1 MVIDRLIALCI
12 RQRHL
17 VVALTALMAA
27 AGVLAFLRLP
37 LDAIPDL
44 TNNQV
49 QVITASPN
57 LAPLEIEQ
65 LITRPLETVLNNI
78 PRVTQV
84 RSISRFGLS
93 HITVIFEDGADIYWA
108 RQQVQERVQAAAEE
122 IPEGLGRPFLGPLS
136 TGLGEI
142 YQYTVEGESHTLMER
157 RTFQDWYLKR
167 QLLTVPGVA
176 EVSALGGD
184 EKQFQVI
191 AEPSLLVRYGIGL
204 GDIAQAIGE
213 NNANAGGGPVA
224 QGAEQSLLR
233 GEGFLRGIPDLE
245 RVPLGLK
252 GGIPF
257 RVRDV
262 ARVVEGP
269 AARHGAASADGRGE
283 AVVGVVLMQKGANSR
298 EVVKRV
304 SEKIRE
310 IEPGLPEGMTLRT
323 FYDRSQVIGETLKTV
338 RNNLLEGGL
347 LVVAVLFFFL
357 REWRSALLVAMLIP
371 LSMLFAV
378 QGMWILGL
386 SGNLMSLGA
395 IDFGMVVDGAVVL
408 VENFMRRFSD
418 KRRQQ
423 GHEGHLATVESA
435 SRQMIRPIAFGVL
448 IIILV
453 YLPIL
458 SLSGTEG
465 KTFRPMA
472 ITVIL
477 ALLGAL
483 ILTVTFVPAAA
494 ALFLRREGEGSEPA
508 FLKVLEGKYRGF
520 LTWSFA
526 HTRKILGGAVLAVLA
541 AALAFPFLGSE
552 FLPRMNE
559 GSLAMQMI
567 RLPSISLEESLE
579 INRRA
584 EEALM
589 EFPEV
594 VSVVSK
600 TGSAE
605 VSTDPMGVDTA
616 DVYIG
621 LKPVKEWKTART
633 KDALIQAFSR
643 ELEKVPGTFFSF
655 SQPIEM
661 LLNCI
666 VSGIRSDVAVR
677 IYGDDL
683 AVLKEMGDSVATLL
697 AGLRGAGDV
706 KAETQAGLPQI
717 TVRPDLMRLAHH
729 ALTVSDVNRALVAA
743 GSGLEAGEMVENDR
757 RFGIVVK
764 LSQATRTDP
773 ASLERI
779 LIPAPDGSL
788 VPLAT
793 VADLRVEDGPV
804 QITREAGQRRM
815 TVECNVRGRDLVG
828 FVEEARRVVGEKLKM
843 PPGYHVTWGG
853 TFEQFAQARSRLLV
867 VVPLTLMAIFVM
879 LYFAFNSYR
888 HALLVFTG
896 IPFAAVGGVAALFIG
911 GLSFSVSAGIG
922 FIALFGVAVLNGIV
936 MVSSLNEVVQGR
948 EDRFAAI
955 AEGAASRL
963 RPVLMTAL
971 VASLGFLPMALSTG
985 TGAEIQKPL
994 AVVVIGGLITSTIL
1008 TLFVLPMLY
1017 RKMMSWTKRE
1027 EV

>member
-1 MVIDRLIALCI
+1 MVIDRIISLCI

-17 VVALTALMAA
+17 VLVLTVLMAF
-27 AGVLAFLRLP
+27 AGVLVFQRLP

-49 QVITASPN
+49 QVITSSPN
-57 LAPLEIEQ
+57 LAPSEVEQ

-78 PRVTQV
+78 PRVIQV
-84 RSISRFGLS
+84 RSISRSGLS
-93 HITVIFEDGADIYWA
+93 HITVVFEDGADIYWA
-108 RQQVQERVQAAAEE
+108 RQQVQERVQLASED
-122 IPEGLGRPFLGPLS
+122 IPEGMGIPFLGPLS

-142 YQYTVEGESHTLMER
+142 YQYTVEGESHSAMER

-176 EVSALGGD
+176 EVSALGGQ
-184 EKQFQVI
+184 EKQYHVV
-191 AEPSLLVRYGIGL
+191 AEPSSLVRYGIGL
-204 GDIAQAIGE
+204 AEIVEAIGR
-213 NNANAGGGPVA
+213 NNSNAGGGPLV

-233 GEGFLRGIPDLE
+233 GEGFLRGAEDLA
-245 RVPLGLK
+245 RVPLGVR
-252 GGIPF
+252 GGVPF
-257 RVRDV
+257 CVRDV
-262 ARVVEGP
+262 ARVEVGP
-269 AARHGAASADGRGE
+269 AARHGAATADGKGE
-283 AVVGVVLMQKGANSR
+283 AIVGVVMMQKGANSR

-304 SEKIRE
+304 REKIRE

-323 FYDRSQVIGETLKTV
+323 FYDRSRIIDETLKTV

-357 REWRSALLVAMLIP
+357 REWRSALLVATLIP

-378 QGMWILGL
+378 QGMWLFGL

-395 IDFGMVVDGAVVL
+395 IDFGLVVDGAVVL

-418 KRRQQ
+418 KHRQ
-423 GHEGHLATVESA
+423 GSGEGHLATVESA
-435 SRQMIRPIAFGVL
+435 SRQMMRPIAFGVL

-458 SLSGTEG
+458 TLGGTEG

-472 ITVIL
+472 VTVML
-477 ALLGAL
+477 ALIGAL
-483 ILTVTFVPAAA
+483 VLTVTFVPAVA
-494 ALFLRREGEGSEPA
+494 ALFLRKEGEGSEPA

-520 LTWSFA
+520 LTWSFT
-526 HTRKILGGAVLAVLA
+526 HTRKILGGAVIAVAAAVLA
-541 AALAFPFLGSE
+541 FPHLGSE

-559 GSLAMQMI
+559 GSLAMQMV

-579 INRRA
+579 INSRA
-584 EEALM
+584 EAALM
-589 EFPEV
+589 RFPEV
-594 VSVVSK
+594 ISVVSK

-616 DVYIG
+616 DVYIE
-621 LKPVKEWKTART
+621 LKPRKEWKTART
-633 KDALIQAFSR
+633 KDGLIQAFSK
-643 ELEKVPGTFFSF
+643 ELEKVPGTFFAF

-666 VSGIRSDVAVR
+666 VTGLRSDVAAK

-683 AVLKEMGDSVATLL
+683 AVLKEKGDEIAAVLS
-697 AGLRGAGDV
+697 GIRGSADV
-706 KAETQAGLPQI
+706 KAETQAGQPQI
-717 TVRPDLMRLAHH
+717 TVRPDLARLGRHS
-729 ALTVSDVNRALVAA
+729 LTVSDVHLALKAA
-743 GSGLEAGEMVENDR
+743 GMGIEAGDMVENDR

-764 LSQATRTDP
+764 LGRGGRMDS

-779 LIPAPDGSL
+779 LLPAPDGAL
-788 VPLAT
+788 VPLSS
-793 VADLRVEDGPV
+793 VADVQVSDGPV
-804 QITREAGQRRM
+804 QIVRDSGQRRM
-815 TVECNVRGRDLVG
+815 TVESNVRGRDLVG
-828 FVEEARRVVGEKLKM
+828 FVEEARKAVREKVKM
-843 PPGYHVTWGG
+843 PPGYHVAWGG
-853 TFEQFAQARSRLLV
+853 TFEQFAQARNRLLI
-867 VVPLTLMAIFVM
+867 VVPLTLMGIFVM

-888 HALLVFTG
+888 HALLIFTG
-896 IPFAAVGGVAALFIG
+896 IPFAAVGGVAALFVA
-911 GLSFSVSAGIG
+911 GLTFSVSAGIG

-936 MVSSLNEVVQGR
+936 MVSSLNETVQGR
-948 EDRFAAI
+948 RDRETAV

-1017 RKMMSWTKRE
+1017 RRMKTE
-1027 EV
+1027 EGR